1 MDYAAHIPQRFDLY
15 IFDLD
20 GTLIDSLDD
29 LTAAMNV
36 TLVRYGYATV
46 DRETVRRA
54 IGNGARNLVRRT
66 FSAASRQNPEEIVAT
81 VEAALPEYRE
91 EYAKRCTDKTVLY
104 PGMREWLEALKRQ
117 GARLAVLTNK
127 PEDLAIRILNGLDAA
142 VFFTRVIGPESAGAL
157 KPDPAGIKLIME
169 QTGIPAERTI
179 LIGDSTVDIHTA
191 RNAGIASC
199 GITGG
204 IGDDE
209 ALRTLKPEYLIERDE
224 GQEHA

>member
-1 MDYAAHIPQRFDLY
+1 MDYAARIPNRFDLY

-104 PGMREWLEALKRQ
+104 PGMRE
-117 GARLAVLTNK
+117 
-127 PEDLAIRILNGLDAA
+127 
-142 VFFTRVIGPESAGAL
+142 
-157 KPDPAGIKLIME
+157 
-169 QTGIPAERTI
+169 
-179 LIGDSTVDIHTA
+179 
-191 RNAGIASC
+191 
-199 GITGG
+199 
-204 IGDDE
+204 
-209 ALRTLKPEYLIERDE
+209 
-224 GQEHA
+224 

>member
-36 TLVRYGYATV
+36 TLVRYGYAPV

-54 IGNGARNLVRRT
+54 IGNGARNLVRTT
-66 FSAASRQNPEEIVAT
+66 FSAASRQNPEELVAT

-127 PEDLAIRILNGLDAA
+127 PEDQALCILKALGAA
-142 VFFTRVIGPESAGAL
+142 DFFTCIIGPESVGTL
-157 KPDPAGIKLIME
+157 KPDPAGLTLIME
-169 QTGIPAERTI
+169 KTGVPADRTI
-179 LIGDSTVDIHTA
+179 LIGDSSVDIHTA

-209 ALRTLKPEYLIERDE
+209 ALRALMPEYLIERTE
-224 GQEHA
+224 G